1 MKRLKLL
8 TVFAT
13 LISIQT
19 VSSHL
24 QRTGQAK
31 SETIDKQ
38 YSKLVEYNN
47 KAFEVCRE
55 EFTRAEY
62 LAISPKEWETD
73 PDHISSA
80 QLIRPL
86 SGTSKYRIEKIQ
98 EYKYFATPKGI
109 LGVNGKVVKQASGKD
124 KCDRGIIDKP
134 LPIGKEV
141 TRKGIKQLVKIENC
155 FTDQSCL
162 KYYEQNSNGK
172 ITSSIIGV
180 HISGVEKKL
189 PYSERSVYS
198 HTTGVK
204 ITYKIHLGPPELK
217 CYTYSGI
224 GDSTYLMDKY
234 KRCLQDYVAQNPRL
248 R

>member
-73 PDHISSA
+73 P
-80 QLIRPL
+80 
-86 SGTSKYRIEKIQ
+86 
-98 EYKYFATPKGI
+98 
-109 LGVNGKVVKQASGKD
+109 
-124 KCDRGIIDKP
+124 
-134 LPIGKEV
+134 V
-141 TRKGIKQLVKIENC
+141 TYPAHN
-155 FTDQSCL
+155 
-162 KYYEQNSNGK
+162 
-172 ITSSIIGV
+172 
-180 HISGVEKKL
+180 
-189 PYSERSVYS
+189 
-198 HTTGVK
+198 
-204 ITYKIHLGPPELK
+204 
-217 CYTYSGI
+217 
-224 GDSTYLMDKY
+224 
-234 KRCLQDYVAQNPRL
+234 
-248 R
+248 